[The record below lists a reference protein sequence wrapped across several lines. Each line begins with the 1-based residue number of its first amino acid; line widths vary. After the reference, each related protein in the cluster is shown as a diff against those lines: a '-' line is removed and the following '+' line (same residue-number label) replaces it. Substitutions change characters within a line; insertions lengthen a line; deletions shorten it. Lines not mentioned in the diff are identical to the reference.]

1 MRADT
6 AAATSTCGGGSPTG
20 SCKHEVL
27 DARTYAKWGIDC
39 TYPIARPVARLAHA
53 LLALEYWLRI

>member
-1 MRADT
+1 VRTDT

-27 DARTYAKWGIDC
+27 DARTYAQWGIDC
-39 TYPIARPVARLAHA
+39 TYPLCRLAF
-53 LLALEYWLRI
+53 LC